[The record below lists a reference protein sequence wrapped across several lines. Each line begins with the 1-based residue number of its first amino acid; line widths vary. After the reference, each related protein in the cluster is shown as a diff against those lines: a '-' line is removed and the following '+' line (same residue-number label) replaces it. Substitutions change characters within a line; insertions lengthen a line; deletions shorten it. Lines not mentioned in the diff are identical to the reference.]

1 MHKSL
6 RSALPALR
14 PVSPASVDNNRDSFS
29 KANAGGNSRFS
40 SDFEVNR
47 SLFVQ
52 DPKLKILPPTKPK
65 IGPRST
71 QIQFLEKKSSE
82 KSISSASAN
91 PPQVSLAS
99 KPTRVPA
106 LSSFDETSQKKS
118 KPTTPQSSSS
128 YNTPTPE
135 TTKEKIHPYL
145 QQIQDLF
152 ERIPTGK
159 EPIPLDEV
167 YRLSPVL
174 DRVLCIISEWKP
186 DFINENID
194 HPIVLELQQR
204 LFNLIDIDDFL
215 IRTIICRIL
224 LSFATDASSP
234 LLLPISRIFYKLSC
248 DQTNDMFFEDEHL
261 VPVLMS
267 LVKITQPEARVF
279 AAGAIRNIA
288 SCEGI
293 RKSLLESDFLQLA
306 ISSFEEQGNQGE
318 IELAVDQPLRAQM
331 LGAVK
336 QMCKNDEFKKKLAD
350 SHLLIKAAKFVKST
364 ITSLSKS
371 SNTKSGDGNSLNE
384 AVSMFID
391 IIKIVSILPELS
403 KEEKIEF
410 IKILNVSDLNEPQ
423 LRKVV
428 TRSLVVLSA
437 DTDDTPECT
446 LLVIKLLLL
455 TKDEPDFLYFLLAVA
470 QRCAEAESNVKLLQ
484 KESDF
489 FIKIVK
495 SQEYDINVCLSAY
508 MIVKCFKGEQFQS
521 VIDEYAMLT
530 EIKQSK

>member
-14 PVSPASVDNNRDSFS
+14 PVSPASIDGNRDSFS
-29 KANAGGNSRFS
+29 KANMAGNSRFS

-52 DPKLKILPPTKPK
+52 DPKLKIIPPTKPK
-65 IGPRST
+65 LGPRAP
-71 QIQFLEKKSSE
+71 QIQFIDKKTSE
-82 KSISSASAN
+82 KQATSSSVNHQPLLKAKPHTPTLPSREESSQPKSKSRSSS
-91 PPQVSLAS
+91 PPQVAPPAS
-99 KPTRVPA
+99 EAV
-106 LSSFDETSQKKS
+106 
-118 KPTTPQSSSS
+118 
-128 YNTPTPE
+128 
-135 TTKEKIHPYL
+135 KEKVHPYL

-186 DFINENID
+186 EFISENLD
-194 HPIVLELQQR
+194 HPIVIELQQR

-248 DQTNDMFFEDEHL
+248 DQTNDMFFEEEHL

-267 LVKITQPEARVF
+267 LVRITQPEARVF

-306 ISSFEEQGNQGE
+306 SSSFDEKGNQNE
-318 IELAVDQPLRAQM
+318 FELEVDQPLRAQI
-331 LGAVK
+331 LGAIK
-336 QMCKNDEFKKKLAD
+336 QMCKNDDFKKKLAD
-350 SHLLIKAAKFVKST
+350 SHLLIKAAKVVKAT
-364 ITSLSKS
+364 INSLSKS
-371 SNTKSGDGNSLNE
+371 SKNGDAKSGNPVLVE
-384 AVSMFID
+384 AISMFID
-391 IIKIVSILPELS
+391 IIKIISILPELS
-403 KEEKIEF
+403 KEEKIDF
-410 IKILNVSDLNEPQ
+410 IKMLSISELTDTQ

-455 TKDEPDFLYFLLAVA
+455 MKDDPDFLYFLLAVA
-470 QRCAEAESNVKLLQ
+470 QRCAEAECNISLLQ
-484 KESDF
+484 KESEF
-489 FIKIVK
+489 FINIVK
-495 SQEYDINVCLSAY
+495 SQEYDINIKLSAY
-508 MIVKCFKGEQFQS
+508 MIIKCFKGEQFHD
-521 VIDEYAMLT
+521 VINEHAMLT
-530 EIKQSK
+530 KIKQSK